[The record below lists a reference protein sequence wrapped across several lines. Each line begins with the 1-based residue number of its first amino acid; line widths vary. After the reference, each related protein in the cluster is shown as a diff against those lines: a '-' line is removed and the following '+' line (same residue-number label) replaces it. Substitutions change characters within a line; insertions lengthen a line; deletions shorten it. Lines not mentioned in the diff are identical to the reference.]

1 MKRDDNSPVC
11 LDPSRQVDA
20 RVADLLNRMT
30 LEEKVRQ
37 LAMRHLRNLPK
48 RKWRVSAAG
57 LADLFGDLGC
67 GILEDARLD
76 PAQSAQS
83 INQVQKY
90 LVEKTRLGIP
100 ALVYSESV
108 HGHFS
113 GGSTMFPQVIGQAST
128 WNTGLVGQMAEVIG
142 KEANA
147 VGVRQ
152 TGSPDLDL
160 ARDPRW
166 GRVEETFGED
176 PYLTSRLGVAFI
188 KGMQG
193 PGPELQAGHIFCMVK
208 HYAAHGSPE
217 GGLNVAPVEGG
228 MRLLRTVYLPPF
240 EAAVREAGVAA
251 VMPCYSEYDG
261 VPAASSRLLLTTVLR
276 EEWGFRGYVFADYSS
291 IEQLVTVHKTAGG
304 PAEAGK
310 QALEAGM
317 DVEAPDE
324 ICYGD
329 NLVALVRQGR
339 ISEDRVDEA
348 VARVLRVK
356 FLAGIFENPYADPRE
371 AVRVVN
377 APEHRRL
384 ALRVAQES
392 IILLKNDDALLPL
405 RRSIGRIAV
414 IGPNADAAQLGD
426 YSRPKSTDVTP
437 LQGIR
442 DAVSKRTEVVHAQG
456 CEVYR
461 PCRDGF
467 GEAIEAAATSDVAI
481 VVIGG
486 DSQSTW
492 GVGWGYRG
500 DDIVQTCGE
509 LFDRTSLN
517 PPGVQQELVEEIVGT
532 GTPTVVVMLH
542 GRSYSIEWIAEHVPA
557 IVEAWYPGEE
567 GGRALADVLFG
578 KVNPSGKLPVSVP
591 RSSGHLPAFYNHK
604 PSARGHLETP
614 DLEDAVDRGY
624 VLSKVAPLFPFGHG
638 LSYTTF
644 RYSNLRI
651 SPGRIKAHG
660 HVKVSVDVRNTG
672 KVMGKEVV
680 QLYVNDVVS
689 SVTTPVKAL
698 RGFEKIELK
707 PREKVTV
714 EFNLGSEDLKLLDQN
729 MEWVVEPGHFEV
741 LVDTLKKTFEVVR

>member
-1 MKRDDNSPVC
+1 MKRYKNTPVY

-30 LEEKVRQ
+30 IEEKVRQ
-37 LAMRHLRNLPK
+37 LSMRHLRFTPR
-48 RKWRVSAAG
+48 RKWRVSAKN
-57 LADLFGDLGC
+57 LVNLFGDLGC
-67 GILEDARLD
+67 GILEDPRQD
-76 PAQSAQS
+76 PAGSAES
-83 INQVQKY
+83 VNQIQKY

-113 GGSTMFPQVIGQAST
+113 GGATMFPQVIGQAST
-128 WNTGLVGQMAEVIG
+128 WNTKLIGQMAAVIG

-176 PYLTSRLGVAFI
+176 PYLASRFGVAFI

-228 MRLLRTVYLPPF
+228 IRQLRTVYLPPF
-240 EAAVREAGVAA
+240 EAAVKAGITA

-261 VPAASSRLLLTTVLR
+261 VPAAASKLLLTTVLR
-276 EEWGFRGYVFADYSS
+276 DEWGFQGFVFADYTS
-291 IEQLVTVHKTAGG
+291 IEQLMTLHKTAGSA
-304 PAEAGK
+304 AEAGK

-329 NLVALVRQGR
+329 NLVALVRQGEV
-339 ISEDRVDEA
+339 SEDRVDEA
-348 VARVLRVK
+348 VSRVLRVK
-356 FLAGIFENPYADPRE
+356 FLAGIFENPYADPKE

-377 APEHRRL
+377 APGHRQL
-384 ALRVAQES
+384 ALEIAQEA
-392 IILLKNDDALLPL
+392 IILLKNDNALLPL
-405 RRSIGRIAV
+405 GRSIGRIAV

-426 YSRPKSTDVTP
+426 YSTAKPTDVSP

-442 DAVSKRTEVVHAQG
+442 DAVSKRTKVVYAQG
-456 CEVYR
+456 CEVYA

-467 GEAIEAAATSDVAI
+467 DEAIEAATTSDVAI
-481 VVIGG
+481 VVLGG

-492 GVGWGYRG
+492 GEGWGYRG
-500 DDIVQTCGE
+500 DAIVQTCGE
-509 LFDRTSLN
+509 LFDRSSLN
-517 PPGVQQELVEEIVGT
+517 PPGLQRELVKEIVAT
-532 GTPTVVVMLH
+532 GTPTIVVMLH
-542 GRSYSIEWIAEHVPA
+542 GRCYSIEWIAEHVPA
-557 IVEAWYPGEE
+557 IIEAWYPGEE
-567 GGRALADVLFG
+567 GGRALADILFG
-578 KVNPSGKLPVSVP
+578 KINPSGKLPVSVP
-591 RSSGHLPAFYNHK
+591 RTAGHLPAFYNHK

-614 DLEDAVDRGY
+614 EQEDAIDRGY
-624 VLSKVAPLFPFGHG
+624 VLSKISPLFPFGYG

-651 SPGRIKAHG
+651 SPGKIKVHG
-660 HVKVSVDVRNTG
+660 HVKVRVDVRNTG
-672 KVMGKEVV
+672 KVKGKEVV

-689 SVTTPVKAL
+689 TVTTPVKAL
-698 RGFEKIELK
+698 RGFEKVELK
-707 PREKVTV
+707 PGQKMTV
-714 EFNLGSEDLKLLDQN
+714 EFDLGFEDLKLLDHN
-729 MEWVVEPGHFEV
+729 MNWVVEPGQFEV
-741 LVDTLKKTFEVVR
+741 LIDTLRKTFEVV

>member
-1 MKRDDNSPVC
+1 MKRHKNKPIY
-11 LDPSRQVDA
+11 LDPSRSAHA
-20 RVADLLNRMT
+20 RVADLLERMT

-37 LAMRHLRNLPK
+37 LAMRHLRFTPK
-48 RKWRVSAAG
+48 RKWRISAAS
-57 LADLFGDLGC
+57 LVELFGDLGC
-67 GILEDARLD
+67 GILEDARQD
-76 PAQSAQS
+76 PAGSAES

-90 LVEKTRLGIP
+90 LLEKTRLGIP

-113 GGSTMFPQVIGQAST
+113 SGATMFPQVIGQAST
-128 WNTGLVGQMAEVIG
+128 WNTGLIGQMAAVIG

-176 PYLTSRLGVAFI
+176 PYLASRFGVAFI
-188 KGMQG
+188 NGMQG
-193 PGPELQAGHIFCMVK
+193 AGPELQAGHIFCMVK

-228 MRLLRTVYLPPF
+228 MRQLRTVYLPPF
-240 EAAVREAGVAA
+240 EAAVKEAGVAA

-261 VPAASSRLLLTTVLR
+261 VPAAASKLLLTTVLR
-276 EEWGFRGYVFADYSS
+276 EEWGFQGYVFADYSS
-291 IEQLVTVHKTAGG
+291 IDQLMTLHKTAGSR
-304 PAEAGK
+304 AEAAK

-324 ICYGD
+324 LCYGD
-329 NLVALVRQGR
+329 NLVALVRQGEV
-339 ISEDRVDEA
+339 SEARVDEA

-384 ALRVAQES
+384 ALKVAQES
-392 IILLKNDDALLPL
+392 IILLKNDNAQLPL
-405 RRSIGRIAV
+405 PRSIGRIAV

-426 YSRPKSTDVTP
+426 YSSPKPTDVSP

-442 DAVSKRTEVVHAQG
+442 DAVSKRTKVVHAQG
-456 CEVYR
+456 CEVYA
-461 PCRDGF
+461 PCRDGL

-481 VVIGG
+481 VVLGG

-492 GVGWGYRG
+492 GEGWGYRG
-500 DDIVQTCGE
+500 DTIVQTCGE

-517 PPGVQQELVEEIVGT
+517 PPGLQQELVEKIVGT

-542 GRSYSIEWIAEHVPA
+542 GRCYSIDWIAEHVPA

-567 GGRALADVLFG
+567 GGRALADILFG

-591 RSSGHLPAFYNHK
+591 RSAGHLPVFYNHK

-624 VLSKVAPLFPFGHG
+624 VLSKMSPLFPFGHG

-651 SPGRIKAHG
+651 SPGRIKAYG
-660 HVKVSVDVRNTG
+660 HVKVRVDVRNSG
-672 KVMGKEVV
+672 KVKGKEVV

-698 RGFEKIELK
+698 RGFEKVELE
-707 PREKVTV
+707 PGQKVTV
-714 EFNLGSEDLKLLDQN
+714 EFDLGSEDLKLLDLDMN
-729 MEWVVEPGHFEV
+729 WVVEPGQFEV
-741 LVDTLKKTFEVVR
+741 LVDTLKKTFEVVQ